1 MANRS
6 GYIYA
11 VRFAP
16 TALTVAKTLIQIRA
30 GAAPIDILE
39 ARVFQ
44 LTKISSE
51 LLALQLLRKTAA
63 ATVTSATPLKM
74 TPGDPAALAVGG
86 TTNTGVN
93 ATAEGTDGD
102 ILVEDGWNVLNG
114 SWIYLPTPEDRIR
127 IPQAG
132 IFGLKLNTAPA
143 ASMTIGALI
152 HFEETQ

>member
-16 TALTVAKTLIQIRA
+16 TALTVAKTLIQIKA

-39 ARVFQ
+39 ARVYQ
-44 LTKISSE
+44 ITKTSSE
-51 LLALQLLRKTAA
+51 LLALQWLRKSAG

-74 TPGDPAALAVGG
+74 NPGDPAALAVGG
-86 TTNTGVN
+86 TTATGVN

-102 ILVEDGWNVLNG
+102 IPFEDIWNVLNG
-114 SWIYLPTPEDRIR
+114 SWLYLPTPEDRIR
-127 IPQAG
+127 IPQG
-132 IFGLKLNTAPA
+132 GFLGLKLNTAPA
-143 ASMTIGALI
+143 ASMTIGAFV
-152 HFEETQ
+152 HFEEVQ